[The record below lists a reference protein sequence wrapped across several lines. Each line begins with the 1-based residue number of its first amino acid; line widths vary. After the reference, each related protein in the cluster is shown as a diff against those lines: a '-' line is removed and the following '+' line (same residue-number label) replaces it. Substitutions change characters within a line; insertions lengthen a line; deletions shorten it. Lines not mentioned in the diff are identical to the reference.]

1 MCTDTQRAV
10 RDPESRSN
18 IPILE
23 PTMGVCGAAKES
35 GSDGVQSQLRFSCQL
50 ESVPIVIESI
60 ILTINA
66 SSYNKN

>member
-1 MCTDTQRAV
+1 MHRHTEGCEGS
-10 RDPESRSN
+10 ESQSN

-23 PTMGVCGAAKES
+23 PTLWVCGAAKAS
-35 GSDGVQSQLRFSCQL
+35 GRGGVQSQLCFSCQL

-66 SSYNKN
+66 SS